1 MSELIELT
9 DAALYKAKRQGRNRV
24 CPVSVGTEAAPI
36 ANANTSST
44 NSVLERLRRLLAE
57 DVEGP
62 LTATRTAARMLHEAS
77 APGDTL
83 HTITSQLRTSTD
95 EVRQELLRLMDDL
108 SRTVLD
114 AGRAGGAPR
123 GEQK

>member
-1 MSELIELT
+1 VP
-9 DAALYKAKRQGRNRV
+9 AA
-24 CPVSVGTEAAPI
+24 
-36 ANANTSST
+36 SST
-44 NSVLERLRRLLAE
+44 NTVLERLRRLVAE

-83 HTITSQLRTSTD
+83 HILTSQLRTSTD

-108 SRTVLD
+108 SRAVLD
-114 AGRAGGAPR
+114 AGRAGAPR
-123 GEQK
+123 NEHK